1 MHLID
6 THTHLDFSQFDADR
20 EDVIRRALE
29 VDVKQMLTIGVDVPT
44 SLNAVRLAEEYE
56 SVYAAVGIHP
66 HDAETATEE
75 AIAEIEKILGHKKVV
90 AVGEIG
96 LDYYRDYSPHEVQK
110 EEFRRLLRI
119 AKEHKKPV
127 IVHTREAWGDVMKIL
142 KDEWSP
148 GMRGVMHCFSGDAAR
163 AAELIEMG
171 FYISFTGVVTF
182 KNSNAAEVL
191 ADVPIERLLL
201 ETDCPYMA
209 PVPHRGKRNEP
220 AYVRFIAQKAAQVKN
235 ISVETA
241 AEVTTENAT
250 ALFNLA

>member
-20 EDVIRRALE
+20 DDVIRRALE

-44 SLNAVRLAEEYE
+44 SLNAVRLAEKYD

-75 AIAEIEKILGHKKVV
+75 AVAEIEKNLSHKKVV

-96 LDYYRDYSPHEVQK
+96 LDYYRDYSPHDVQK
-110 EEFRRLLRI
+110 EVFRRLLRI
-119 AKEHKKPV
+119 AKEHNKPV
-127 IVHTREAWGDVMKIL
+127 IVHTREAWGDVMAIL
-142 KDEWSP
+142 EDEWSP
-148 GMRGVMHCFSGDAAR
+148 GMRGVMHCFSGDATR

-182 KNSNAAEVL
+182 KNSTAADVL

-235 ISVETA
+235 ISVETV
-241 AEVTTENAT
+241 AEVTTENAA
-250 ALFNLA
+250 ALFDLA